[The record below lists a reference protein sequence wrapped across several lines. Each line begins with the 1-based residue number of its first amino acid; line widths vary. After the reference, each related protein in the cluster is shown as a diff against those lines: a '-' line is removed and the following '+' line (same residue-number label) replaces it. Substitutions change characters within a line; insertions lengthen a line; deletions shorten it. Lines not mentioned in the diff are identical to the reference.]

1 MDFADYLIS
10 SLAPCRLRA
19 SLDSSAESS
28 LVAAFG
34 RNWPPLENSTRLGSY
49 EKSVIGR
56 SSRTFMGTRPLELCP
71 RTLGED
77 FRPAGR
83 DTRPAAACSICVPF
97 LPWMCTVC
105 VPKMPHR
112 CPETDTL
119 SAMKWNK
126 TEHNGTRKR
135 AEIAKWS
142 VTRESG
148 REKPAPFSQDQGS
161 PRVRARQQHWLQG
174 AVSLPLICA
183 SIPLSS
189 RFTRRSKSLGNA
201 SRFSALQ
208 LRNQWNGDE
217 MRQMTFFA
225 LGVSPPAIGLPCS
238 LSGG

>member
-1 MDFADYLIS
+1 MDFADHLTPSI
-10 SLAPCRLRA
+10 APCRHEA
-19 SLDSSAESS
+19 FLDSSAESS

-34 RNWPPLENSTRLGSY
+34 RNWPPLENRTPLGSY
-49 EKSVIGR
+49 EKSAIGR
-56 SSRTFMGTRPLELCP
+56 LSRAFMGPRHLEQCP

-83 DTRPAAACSICVPF
+83 DARPAAACNICVPF

-112 CPETDTL
+112 RPETDTL

-126 TEHNGTRKR
+126 TGHNGTRKR

-142 VTRESG
+142 VTRERG

-174 AVSLPLICA
+174 AVSLPFICA

-201 SRFSALQ
+201 SRFRALQ
-208 LRNQWNGDE
+208 LRNQWDGDE

-225 LGVSPPAIGLPCS
+225 LGVSSPAIGLP
-238 LSGG
+238 